1 MKVVSDR
8 EEEVPSMENALGEL
22 LREKRTKK
30 GWSLREVEE
39 KTGIHN
45 AHLSQIESGAI
56 ARPAPNLLFTL
67 AALYDLRYEELMRL
81 AGHLQADG
89 RSQTRRSLQ
98 GAALHA
104 LEELTP
110 KEQRRVLEYMK
121 SLRADRTASGHR
133 AP

>member
-1 MKVVSDR
+1 
-8 EEEVPSMENALGEL
+8 VPKTLGEL
-22 LREKRTKK
+22 LRETRAKK

-56 ARPAPNLLFTL
+56 GRPAPNLLFTL
-67 AALYDLRYEELMRL
+67 AAVYDLRYDELMRL
-81 AGHLQADG
+81 AGHLMTDNGKQ
-89 RSQTRRSLQ
+89 SRRSLQ

-121 SLRADRTASGHR
+121 SLRADRTASE
-133 AP
+133 

>member
-1 MKVVSDR
+1 
-8 EEEVPSMENALGEL
+8 MENTLGDL
-22 LREKRTKK
+22 LRQERTARK
-30 GWSLREVEE
+30 WSLRDVEE

-67 AALYDLRYEELMRL
+67 AAVYDLRYDDLMRL
-81 AGHLQADG
+81 AGHLKADG
-89 RSQTRRSLQ
+89 AKQSRRSLH

-121 SLRADRTASGHR
+121 SLRADRASSGR
-133 AP
+133 RTR

>member
-1 MKVVSDR
+1 MD
-8 EEEVPSMENALGEL
+8 NALGTL
-22 LREKRTKK
+22 LKEERTKRQ
-30 GWSLREVEE
+30 WSLREVEE

-67 AALYDLRYEELMRL
+67 AAVYDLRYEELMKL
-81 AGHLQADG
+81 AGHLRAEG
-89 RSQTRRSLQ
+89 KGQTRRSLQ

-104 LEELTP
+104 LDELTP

-121 SLRADRTASGHR
+121 TLRRDRTASG
-133 AP
+133 

>member
-1 MKVVSDR
+1 MA
-8 EEEVPSMENALGEL
+8 NALGNL
-22 LREKRTKK
+22 LKRERTER
-30 GWSLREVEE
+30 GWSLRDVEE

-56 ARPAPNLLFTL
+56 ARPAANLLFTL
-67 AALYDLRYEELMRL
+67 AAVYDLRYEELMRL
-81 AGHLQADG
+81 AGHLQPES

-110 KEQRRVLEYMK
+110 REQRQVIEYMK
-121 SLRADRTASGHR
+121 SLRRER
-133 AP
+133 AAGG

>member
-1 MKVVSDR
+1 VAVSDR
-8 EEEVPSMENALGEL
+8 QEEVPPMENALGEL
-22 LREKRTKK
+22 LREERTKR
-30 GWSLREVEE
+30 GWSLREVAE

-45 AHLSQIESGAI
+45 AHLSQIESGGI

-67 AALYDLRYEELMRL
+67 AALYGLRYEELMRL
-81 AGHLQADG
+81 AGHLRTDG
-89 RSQTRRSLQ
+89 RKQTRRSLQ

-121 SLRADRTASGHR
+121 SLRAHRTASG
-133 AP
+133 